1 MTGLFGIS
9 KPILAM
15 LHLKG
20 EDPRDVL
27 NRAMQETDIL
37 VSNGVDALVV
47 ENYFGSRAD
56 VETVLATLAAESC
69 RCRTGSTSST
79 TAPPRSRW
87 LTPTA
92 PRSFR
97 WTPSPVI
104 CPRTRI
110 PVSPDPSRDLRAKS
124 SAAAPRRRAVQI
136 TSRCCPKTR
145 WTSTCTWPASAVMR
159 SS

>member
-56 VETVLATLAAESC
+56 VETVLATLAAESLPVPYGINVLDDGPASFALADTYGAAFVQMDSVAGHLPADQDPGFA
-69 RCRTGSTSST
+69 RV
-79 TAPPRSRW
+79 PRG
-87 LTPTA
+87 
-92 PRSFR
+92 
-97 WTPSPVI
+97 PSGEEFG
-104 CPRTRI
+104 
-110 PVSPDPSRDLRAKS
+110 
-124 SAAAPRRRAVQI
+124 AAPRRRAVQV
-136 TSRCCPKTR
+136 
-145 WTSTCTWPASAVMR
+145 PAGAVR
-159 SS
+159 KPAGRRPAPGQPAL